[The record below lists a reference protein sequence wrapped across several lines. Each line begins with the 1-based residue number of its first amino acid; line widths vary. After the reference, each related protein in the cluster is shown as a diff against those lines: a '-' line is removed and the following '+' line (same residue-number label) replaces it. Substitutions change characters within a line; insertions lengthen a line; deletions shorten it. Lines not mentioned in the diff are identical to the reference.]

1 MTNQETSPNGPLD
14 KHSLHRNVL
23 DPEVVISLILK
34 NWYFFAGA
42 ILIALLG
49 ARIYT
54 NLTMPTYRTSTTV
67 LINETEDRPIVDNTE
82 LLQGLGLPGGFKNL
96 QNQIMIL
103 RSGAL
108 IERTLNELPF
118 EISYYFKSMRK
129 SVPVYP
135 ETPIRVFSDNEI
147 PLPRNTEFSIT
158 FLGNN
163 KFNLESTDKTYPF
176 QKTAS
181 FEEVIEI
188 PGGSFQIGCFDEKWL
203 SENQNRTLYFTVH
216 NTARMV
222 RYYASK
228 LSVEQVNRDGSIL
241 RISLEGTNRAK
252 DVDFL
257 NKHIEG
263 FQSISLGRKNT
274 EAERRISFIDDQLV
288 GITDSLMSTENRLQ
302 QFRSTN
308 KVMDLSVQGQ
318 ALIGQTTLLENRRA
332 SLELEANYYDY
343 LADYLSK
350 DVTGEIP
357 IVPITM
363 GISDAGLTRLVD
375 ELTLLQGQLANRGAG
390 DLNPLQRNLEQRIR
404 NTKEALR
411 ETLNGLRRANSLARS
426 ENQSQINRANAQA
439 SSLPVTE
446 RQLLGIERKFTLNN
460 ELYTFLLETRAEQL
474 MQKASNRPDS
484 EVIDPADERFSALVS
499 PIPFKVNLIG
509 IAGAMIL
516 TFLIVFLNFVFNKKL
531 KEEEIRRMTSL
542 PIIGHIP
549 QSTEKI
555 NTVVINSPGSTISE
569 TFRQLRS
576 RIQFFT
582 KGAESPVIL
591 VTSSMPGEGKTFMS
605 INLASAYSLLGK
617 KTILIG
623 FDLRKP
629 KIYQDFNLSNEKG
642 LSTWLIG
649 ESNLGDIIQETAVEN
664 LSIIAA
670 GPVPPNPSELTA
682 LAKTG
687 ELFKTLKKTYDI
699 IIVDT
704 SPIGI
709 VSDTIHL
716 SSMADVCLL
725 VIRPGHTLRDML
737 ELTINEVS
745 SNGIKD
751 IGVVLNA
758 VQNKG
763 KHYGYGGKY
772 GYTNDSSQ
780 SSKSLKK
787 LKRMRAKGQ
796 IS

>member
-1 MTNQETSPNGPLD
+1 MTNQETFKNGPLD
-14 KHSLHRNVL
+14 KHSPHRNVL
-23 DPEVVISLILK
+23 DPEVIISLILK
-34 NWYFFAGA
+34 NWYFFAVA
-42 ILIALLG
+42 ILLALLG

-54 NLTMPTYRTSTTV
+54 SQTTPTYRTSTTV
-67 LINETEDRPIVDNTE
+67 LINETEDRPIVDNTQ

-135 ETPIRVFSDNEI
+135 ETPVRIFSDKEI

-158 FLGNN
+158 FLGNDM
-163 KFNLESTDKTYPF
+163 FNLESTDKNYPF
-176 QKTAS
+176 LKTAS
-181 FEEVIEI
+181 FDEIIEI
-188 PGGSFQIGCFDEKWL
+188 PGGSFQIACFDERWL
-203 SENQNRTLYFTVH
+203 NVNQSKTLYFTIH
-216 NTARMV
+216 NPARIV

-257 NKHIEG
+257 NKHIKE
-263 FQSISLGRKNT
+263 FQAISLGRKNT

-302 QFRSTN
+302 QFRSTHR
-308 KVMDLSVQGQ
+308 VMDLSVQGQ
-318 ALIGQTTLLENRRA
+318 ALIGQATLLENERA
-332 SLELEANYYDY
+332 RLELEANYYDY

-350 DVTGEIP
+350 DITGEIP

-363 GISDAGLTRLVD
+363 GITDAGLTRLVD

-390 DLNPLQRNLEQRIR
+390 DLNPLQKSLEQRIR

-446 RQLLGIERKFTLNN
+446 RQLLGIERKFRLND

-484 EVIDPADERFSALVS
+484 EVIDPADERFSILIS

-509 IAGAMIL
+509 VAGAMSI
-516 TFLIVFLNFVFNKKL
+516 TFLIVFLNLVFNKKL
-531 KEEEIRRMTSL
+531 KEEEIRRITSI

-549 QSTEKI
+549 QSNEKG
-555 NTVVINSPGSTISE
+555 NTVVVSSPGSTISE
-569 TFRQLRS
+569 TFRQLRT

-591 VTSSMPGEGKTFMS
+591 VTSSMPGEGKTFLS

-617 KTILIG
+617 RTILIG

-629 KIYQDFNLSNEKG
+629 KIYQDFDLSNDRG
-642 LSTWLIG
+642 ISTWLIG
-649 ESNLGDIIQETAVEN
+649 ESKLEEIIQVTTVEN

-737 ELTINEVS
+737 EVAMNEIS

-751 IGVVLNA
+751 IGIVLNGI
-758 VQNKG
+758 QNKG
-763 KHYGYGGKY
+763 KHYGYVGKY
-772 GYTNDSSQ
+772 GYTNDNNHSP
-780 SSKSLKK
+780 KSLKQFK
-787 LKRMRAKGQ
+787 KNRAKGDTR
-796 IS
+796 